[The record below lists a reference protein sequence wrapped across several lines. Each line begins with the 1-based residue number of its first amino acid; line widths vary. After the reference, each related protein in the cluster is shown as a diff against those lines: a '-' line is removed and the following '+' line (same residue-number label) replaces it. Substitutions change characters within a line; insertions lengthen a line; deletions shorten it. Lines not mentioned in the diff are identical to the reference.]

1 MLFFFVALLN
11 ALELL
16 KRPLVPSGRGGRV
29 VAQRMLGAQQ
39 TALAGLAQFL
49 ALAVVF
55 RLRFFDL
62 FAKRADIRQIAG
74 RFVEKALKVGKALLR
89 AVFEAQ
95 TLLIHHLADAVA
107 RGGYALGISGKFFLL
122 AVHMGGKIAD
132 HAADMFVDGIQPSV
146 QGLQLLGVALHGFQ
160 QGAQIEGAA
169 DGKAGIHHCKAHK
182 HRGRR
187 IRIVSGIM

>member
-1 MLFFFVALLN
+1 MRCAFFFVALLN

-39 TALAGLAQFL
+39 TALAGLAQLL

-74 RFVEKALKVGKALLR
+74 RFV
-89 AVFEAQ
+89 
-95 TLLIHHLADAVA
+95 
-107 RGGYALGISGKFFLL
+107 
-122 AVHMGGKIAD
+122 
-132 HAADMFVDGIQPSV
+132 
-146 QGLQLLGVALHGFQ
+146 
-160 QGAQIEGAA
+160 
-169 DGKAGIHHCKAHK
+169 
-182 HRGRR
+182 
-187 IRIVSGIM
+187 